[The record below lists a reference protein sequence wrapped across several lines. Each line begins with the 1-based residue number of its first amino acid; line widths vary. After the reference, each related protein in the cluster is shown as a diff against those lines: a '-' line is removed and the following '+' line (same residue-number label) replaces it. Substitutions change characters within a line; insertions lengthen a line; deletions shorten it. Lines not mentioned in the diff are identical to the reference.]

1 MKYTVARVAENDLCC
16 SCGTCAAVCPT
27 EAIRMKVSR
36 GLFLPEI
43 NSQKCNSCQLC
54 IESCPGH
61 SVDFEALNS
70 KIFGQQPQNSSLGN
84 YLKCYVGHSTNDAI
98 RYNSASGGIVTQL
111 LISALENNVI
121 DGALVTRMRHDNPLE
136 SEAFIARTKEEI
148 ISASKSKYCPVAANT
163 SLRQILKEKG
173 RYAVVGLPCHIHGI
187 RKAEKIFKVLEERI
201 VLHIG
206 LLCSHMV
213 NFTGTEFIL
222 EKKRIKKKH
231 VKKLSYRGKGWPGAM
246 SIQLKHDREL
256 DIPLFGKWNA
266 YWPVFSSF
274 FFTPMRCT
282 MCPDQSAEF
291 ADIALGDAWLPELK
305 NEKIGKSVIIA
316 RTQIGKKNLAL
327 ARSTKAIDIKPL
339 DVEKVEQSQAINL
352 IFKKKDLTTR
362 MSLLRLFGKVNPKFN
377 PEPDASLTPPALL
390 RAFFIYFNIWASSN
404 KRLRSVLLHLPFP
417 LFRLYYGIYKFVSL
431 I

>member
-1 MKYTVARVAENDLCC
+1 MIDTITQVAEQGLCC
-16 SCGTCAAVCPT
+16 GCGTCAGACPHD
-27 EAIRMKVSR
+27 AIKMIVSHGLYLPKVD
-36 GLFLPEI
+36 EE
-43 NSQKCNSCQLC
+43 KCVSCRLC
-54 IESCPGH
+54 VECCPGY
-61 SVDFEALNS
+61 SVDFEALCFE
-70 KIFGQQPQNSSLGN
+70 IFGVQPDNKLLGN
-84 YLKCYVGHSTNDAI
+84 YLGCYVGHSIDDDI

-111 LISALENNVI
+111 LIFALENNVI
-121 DGALVTRMRHDNPLE
+121 DGALVTRMRNDNPLE

-163 SLRQILKEKG
+163 SLKQILKEEG

-187 RKAEKIFKVLEERI
+187 RKAEKIFKALKERI

-213 NFTGTEFIL
+213 NFTGTEFLL
-222 EKKRIKKKH
+222 EKKRVKKKY
-231 VKKLSYRGKGWPGAM
+231 VQKLSYRGKGWPGSM
-246 SIQLKHDREL
+246 SVQIKNDLEF

-274 FFTPMRCT
+274 FFTPLRCT
-282 MCPDQSAEF
+282 MCPDESAEL

-316 RTQIGKKNLAL
+316 RTQIGNKILAL
-327 ARSTKAIDIKPL
+327 ARSAKKIDIKPL
-339 DVEKVEQSQAINL
+339 HVEKVKQSQVINL
-352 IFKKKDLTTR
+352 VSKKNDLTTR
-362 MSLLRLFGKVNPKFN
+362 LSLLRFFGKLTPKFN
-377 PEPDASLTPPALL
+377 PAPDATLTPTALL

-404 KRLRSVLLHLPFP
+404 KRLRSVLLRVPFP